1 MQLGRFEYFGFYN
14 QEILFVVSESRRQKD
29 FLSLLSPFFSFLTIF
44 LLQSLSKEK
53 PTRLKPYVHD
63 CTTNGVEL
71 D

>member
-1 MQLGRFEYFGFYN
+1 MQLGIFESFGFYK

-29 FLSLLSPFFSFLTIF
+29 FLSLLSPLFSFLTIF
-44 LLQSLSKEK
+44 LLQSLSEEK
-53 PTRLKPYVHD
+53 PTRLRPYVHD